1 MESAD
6 DKVIEIVKRSRRGE
20 VYFLDKFLAVGDAK
34 TVSKALERLVRSGE
48 LHRVAAGMYVR
59 PIKDD
64 VLGVLLPGIESI
76 ALAIARRDRAR
87 VVPTGSFALYRLGLT
102 TQVPMNIVY
111 YTDGSA
117 RRVTVGNQTIT
128 FKKSSARNVSAIGEI
143 SKLVIQALRTI
154 GKDNV
159 TEEEVGIIR
168 ERLRNEKPYH
178 LQHDIKLAPEWIR
191 KLMRPIS

>member
-20 VYFLDKFLAVGDAK
+20 VYFLDKFLAVGHAK